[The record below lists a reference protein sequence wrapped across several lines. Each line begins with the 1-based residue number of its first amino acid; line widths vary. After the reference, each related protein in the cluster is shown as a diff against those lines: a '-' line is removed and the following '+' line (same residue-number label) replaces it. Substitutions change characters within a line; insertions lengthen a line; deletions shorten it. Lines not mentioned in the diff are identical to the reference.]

1 LHRITKV
8 KDKKTANSNL
18 VDKAREV
25 IRIEARAVNALA
37 ERIGDDF
44 LSAVD
49 LLYSSR
55 GRVIVSGLGKSG
67 YVARKI
73 AATLASTGT
82 PAIYLHPV
90 EGVHGDLGVTTKGD
104 VVIAVSKSGEMD
116 ELPHLL
122 RIFKRL
128 EVSVIALTGSLNS
141 TLALN
146 ADVVLD
152 VSVEEEACPHGL
164 APTAS
169 TTASL
174 AMGDALAIALLLK
187 RGFGPEDFALI
198 HPGGAL
204 GRKLLLKVE
213 DVMMTGENVPWVSV
227 DATMKDAVNE
237 MTAKRGITSVVDKNQ
252 HVVGVVTNGDLMRL
266 IEKSERIFDIPVADV
281 MNRSPKI
288 ISKNEL
294 GAAAVKMME
303 QHGIISMPVVD
314 DEEKLTGVIH
324 LHDLMRARVV

>member
-1 LHRITKV
+1 M
-8 KDKKTANSNL
+8 KDKKTVSPNL
-18 VDKAREV
+18 LDKAREV
-25 IRIEARAVNALA
+25 IRIEAKAVSTLA
-37 ERIGDDF
+37 DRIGDEF
-44 LSAVD
+44 LEAVD

-55 GRVIVSGLGKSG
+55 GRVIVSGMGKSG

-104 VVIAVSKSGEMD
+104 VVIAISKSGEMD
-116 ELPHLL
+116 ELPYLL

-128 EVSVIALTGSLNS
+128 EVSVIALTGSGNS
-141 TLALN
+141 TLAQN

-187 RGFGPEDFALI
+187 RGFGPDDFALI

-204 GRKLLLKVE
+204 GRRLILKVE
-213 DVMMTGENVPWVSV
+213 DVMIGGDNIPRVSL
-227 DATMKDAVNE
+227 DATMKDAVIE
-237 MTAKRGITSVVDKNQ
+237 MTAKRGITSVVDKKH

-266 IEKSERIFDIPVADV
+266 IEKSEMIFNIPVVEV
-281 MNRSPKI
+281 MNKNPKV

-303 QHGIISMPVVD
+303 KHAIISMPVVD
-314 DEEKLTGVIH
+314 GDNKLIGIIH
-324 LHDLMRARVV
+324 LHDLMKAGVV